1 MAVTPLG
8 NSNFINQ
15 NAPVVSQVHANQQAR
30 FDMQS
35 LMAAELAS
43 QQSEEIK
50 EVRPMEE
57 SYKIDPEKE
66 HERQKNEEEASEF
79 ESEKQNSRDSDGENL
94 DDIADNEEIEPSEH
108 HMLDITI
115 WCLNTPAPQ
124 TPYLKS
130 VIPSPIP
137 NLLQIFNAVN
147 DKEKLFK
154 IHSDSPKACPLG
166 GKIEGLLT
174 GHFLKAQE
182 VLENSLRS
190 ITLQDLLDELINL

>member
-30 FDMQS
+30 FEMQS
-35 LMAAELAS
+35 LMTSELAT
-43 QQSEEIK
+43 QKNEEIK

-66 HERQKNEEEASEF
+66 HERQKSEEEASEF

-94 DDIADNEEIEPSEH
+94 DNITDNEEIEPNEH

-115 WCLNTPAPQ
+115 
-124 TPYLKS
+124 
-130 VIPSPIP
+130 
-137 NLLQIFNAVN
+137 
-147 DKEKLFK
+147 
-154 IHSDSPKACPLG
+154 
-166 GKIEGLLT
+166 
-174 GHFLKAQE
+174 
-182 VLENSLRS
+182 
-190 ITLQDLLDELINL
+190 

>member
-66 HERQKNEEEASEF
+66 HERQKNEEESSEF
-79 ESEKQNSRDSDGENL
+79 ESEKQNSRDSDGEKL
-94 DDIADNEEIEPSEH
+94 DDMADNEEIVPSEH

-115 WCLNTPAPQ
+115 
-124 TPYLKS
+124 
-130 VIPSPIP
+130 
-137 NLLQIFNAVN
+137 
-147 DKEKLFK
+147 
-154 IHSDSPKACPLG
+154 
-166 GKIEGLLT
+166 
-174 GHFLKAQE
+174 
-182 VLENSLRS
+182 
-190 ITLQDLLDELINL
+190 

>member
-79 ESEKQNSRDSDGENL
+79 ESEKQNSRDSDEENL
-94 DDIADNEEIEPSEH
+94 DDIADNEEIVPSEH

-115 WCLNTPAPQ
+115 WCLNTPTPQ
-124 TPYLKS
+124 TPRLKPA
-130 VIPSPIP
+130 ILPQHLT
-137 NLLQIFNAVN
+137 LLQIFNAVN
-147 DKEKLFK
+147 NKEKLFK

-174 GHFLKAQE
+174 NHFLKAQE
-182 VLENSLRS
+182 ALEDSLRS

>member
-43 QQSEEIK
+43 QQSDEIK

-79 ESEKQNSRDSDGENL
+79 ESEKQNSRDSDEENL

-115 WCLNTPAPQ
+115 WCLKTPAPQ
-124 TPYLKS
+124 TLHLKPA
-130 VIPSPIP
+130 ILPQHLT
-137 NLLQIFNAVN
+137 LLQIFNAVN

-166 GKIEGLLT
+166 SKIESLLT
-174 GHFLKAQE
+174 PPLLKVQE
-182 VLENSLRS
+182 ALEDSLRS

>member
-50 EVRPMEE
+50 DVRPMEE

-66 HERQKNEEEASEF
+66 HEKNEEEACEF
-79 ESEKQNSRDSDGENL
+79 ESEKQNSRDSDEEDL
-94 DDIADNEEIEPSEH
+94 DDIADNEEIVPNEH

-115 WCLNTPAPQ
+115 
-124 TPYLKS
+124 
-130 VIPSPIP
+130 
-137 NLLQIFNAVN
+137 
-147 DKEKLFK
+147 
-154 IHSDSPKACPLG
+154 
-166 GKIEGLLT
+166 
-174 GHFLKAQE
+174 
-182 VLENSLRS
+182 
-190 ITLQDLLDELINL
+190 